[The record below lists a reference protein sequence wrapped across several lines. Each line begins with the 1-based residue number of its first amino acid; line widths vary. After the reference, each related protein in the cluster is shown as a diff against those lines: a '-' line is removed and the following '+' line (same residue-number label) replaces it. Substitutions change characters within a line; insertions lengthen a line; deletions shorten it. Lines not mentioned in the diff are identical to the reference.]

1 MLPGYWG
8 GAIFLLLL
16 LLTRRLVT
24 FKTLSYRQRNRLLL
38 LGSAGLLLFIGL
50 GYLRPTWALWQATG
64 QQQQAL
70 SELRTAPARLQALT
84 AQATADE
91 QRLRSYRLDTTRQ
104 EGYMLNQLSQTCAR
118 HGVTL
123 AGWSR
128 GGATTQAGYRLQLQL
143 AKLRGPYQALVETAY
158 ELEYEHPLG
167 RLASVRFALE
177 EDRRQRRSFLHAYL
191 YLQSITR
198 EDSTHSLP

>member
-1 MLPGYWG
+1 MKSLS
-8 GAIFLLLL
+8 A
-16 LLTRRLVT
+16 
-24 FKTLSYRQRNRLLL
+24 LSYQQRNRLLII
-38 LGSAGLLLFIGL
+38 GSTALLFIIAL
-50 GYLRPTWALWQATG
+50 GYLWPTWQLWQANR

-70 SELRTAPARLQALT
+70 AELATAPARLQALST
-84 AQATADE
+84 QVASDGE
-91 QRLRSYRLDTTRQ
+91 RLRGYRLDTARQ

-128 GGATTQAGYRLQLQL
+128 GEATIQAGYRLNLQL
-143 AKLRGPYQALVETAY
+143 AKLRGPYRSLVQTIY

-177 EDRRQRRSFLHAYL
+177 EDRHQRRTFLYAYL
-191 YLQSITR
+191 YLQSITSEENTQR
-198 EDSTHSLP
+198 SD

>member
-1 MLPGYWG
+1 MKGLS
-8 GAIFLLLL
+8 A
-16 LLTRRLVT
+16 
-24 FKTLSYRQRNRLLL
+24 LSYRQRNRLLL
-38 LGSAGLLLFIGL
+38 LGSAGLLLVIAL
-50 GYLRPTWALWQATG
+50 GYLWPTWELWQANQ
-64 QQQQAL
+64 QQQQAMT
-70 SELRTAPARLQALT
+70 ELTTAPARLQALS
-84 AQATADE
+84 AQVAADGE
-91 QRLRSYRLDTTRQ
+91 RLRGYRLDTTRQ

-128 GGATTQAGYRLQLQL
+128 GETSTQAGYRLNLQL
-143 AKLRGPYQALVETAY
+143 AKLRGPYRSLVQTIY

-177 EDRRQRRSFLHAYL
+177 EDRRQRRSFLYAYL

-198 EDSTHSLP
+198 EEHAEKTD

>member
-1 MLPGYWG
+1 MSW
-8 GAIFLLLL
+8 
-16 LLTRRLVT
+16 LTR
-24 FKTLSYRQRNRLLL
+24 LSYRQRNYFLL
-38 LGSAGLLLFIGL
+38 LGSAVLLLFIGA
-50 GYLRPTWALWQATG
+50 GYLRPTWELWQAAT

-70 SELRTAPARLQALT
+70 AELRTAPARLQALS
-84 AQATADE
+84 AQATADA
-91 QRLRSYRLDTTRQ
+91 QRLRAYRLDTTRQ

-128 GGATTQAGYRLQLQL
+128 GGATTQAGYRLHLQQ
-143 AKLRGPYQALVETAY
+143 AKLRGTYPALVQTAY

-177 EDRRQRRSFLHAYL
+177 EDRHQRRSFLYAYL

-198 EDSTHSLP
+198 EDTISTPQ